1 MTYDYGPITESAT
14 RLITEYGK
22 EYTFTRTTDG
32 TYNPATGTASTT
44 TETFAKNALVLE
56 YNARD
61 LANGAILRGDRRMLA
76 EAYSF
81 EVGDKVDIASDTY
94 QVVNVSETAP
104 GGDII
109 VTNLQVRK

>member
-1 MTYDYGPITESAT
+1 
-14 RLITEYGK
+14 
-22 EYTFTRTTDG
+22 
-32 TYNPATGTASTT
+32 
-44 TETFAKNALVLE
+44 
-56 YNARD
+56 
-61 LANGAILRGDRRMLA
+61 MLA

-104 GGDII
+104 GGDIV